1 MTQATCLGFP
11 LCCLA
16 ACSGSG
22 ALGCGATSFGAFLAE
37 IERYM
42 AGNSIHQGK
51 RSLTRP
57 QSLITMLEDH
67 RVAKASK
74 SIGQFGNAGCG
85 GARRRRETRW
95 RLNPRVGLHSQIR
108 G

>member
-57 QSLITMLEDH
+57 VSHNDARGSPGRQSIEIH
-67 RVAKASK
+67 RSVRQRRLWGRPPAPRNPVA
-74 SIGQFGNAGCG
+74 
-85 GARRRRETRW
+85 
-95 RLNPRVGLHSQIR
+95 P
-108 G
+108 